1 MTAGEPVAVLT
12 DHLRRVEGPWRVG
25 FDLGAQERL
34 VVDRPAGTVTTRRA
48 GDCTDCDI
56 AVPRHELFALLAGD
70 LDPRAAFMYQKA
82 TVTGPMQPAVELLD
96 ALAGNGVTHHPTLA
110 RLPHATTDGAVA
122 RRELD
127 EAGYCIVTDALSP
140 DLIDRLRRRV
150 DQQAAG
156 ERAAGL
162 AFFEGARADG
172 MDGRPN
178 QRLHALVNK
187 GDVFMELL
195 DHPLVDEFFPPRLG
209 EHFVMAS
216 YFCIIAGPG
225 GTPMALHTDQIPVMP
240 VIRDFPVGL
249 NLVFFLD
256 EFTDAN
262 GATRV
267 FPGSHL
273 DGNRVA
279 PADIFSMDGTVAAEG
294 PAGAALLFDS
304 RLWHGTGPNRTTGVR
319 RGVFLYFVRSWMR
332 TTENWA
338 LTVHP
343 SVLQRLSDR
352 HRTMFGFRQTGGL
365 GRVQGSA
372 EGSIPVYDP
381 DSLILEL

>member
-1 MTAGEPVAVLT
+1 MTVGEPVAVLT
-12 DHLRRVEGPWRVG
+12 DHLRRITGPWRVG
-25 FDLGAQERL
+25 FDLGPEERL
-34 VVDRPAGTVTTRRA
+34 LVDCPAGTVTTRRA
-48 GDCTDCDI
+48 GDRTDCD
-56 AVPRHELFALLAGD
+56 VTVQRRELFALLAGD
-70 LDPRAAFMYQKA
+70 LDPRAAFMYQMA
-82 TVTGPMQPAVELLD
+82 TVTGPMRPAMELLD
-96 ALAGNGVTHHPTLA
+96 ALAGNGVTHQPTLA
-110 RLPHATTDGAVA
+110 RLPRPTTDRGTAQGD
-122 RRELD
+122 LD
-127 EAGYCIVTDALSP
+127 QAGYCIIADALSP
-140 DLIDRLRRRV
+140 ELLERLRRRV

-156 ERAAGL
+156 ERTAGR

-172 MDGRPN
+172 SDGRPN

-187 GDVFMELL
+187 GAVFTELL

-209 EHFVMAS
+209 EHSVIAS

-240 VIRDFPVGL
+240 VIRDFAVGL

-256 EFTDAN
+256 DFTDAN

-273 DGNRVA
+273 DDNRVA
-279 PADIFSMDGTVAAEG
+279 PADIFSIDGTVAAEG
-294 PAGAALLFDS
+294 PAGSALLFDS
-304 RLWHGTGPNRTTGVR
+304 RLWHGTGPNRTTRAR

-343 SVLQRLSDR
+343 SVFDRLSDR
-352 HRTMFGFRQTGGL
+352 HRAMFGYRQTGGL

-372 EGSIPVYDP
+372 EGSVPTCDP

>member
-12 DHLRRVEGPWRVG
+12 DRLRQVQGPWRVG
-25 FDLGAQERL
+25 FDLGPEERL
-34 VVDRPAGTVTTRRA
+34 LVDCPAGTVTTRRA

-56 AVPRHELFALLAGD
+56 AVSRRELLALLAGD

-82 TVTGPMQPAVELLD
+82 TVTGAMRPAMELLD
-96 ALAGNGVTHHPTLA
+96 ALAGNGVTYRPTLA
-110 RLPHATTDGAVA
+110 RLPRATTDGAVG
-122 RRELD
+122 RRDLD
-127 EAGYCIVTDALSP
+127 EAGYCIVADALSP
-140 DLIDRLRRRV
+140 ELIERLRRRV

-187 GDVFMELL
+187 GDVFRELL
-195 DHPLVDEFFPPRLG
+195 DHPLVDGFFPTRLG
-209 EHFVMAS
+209 EQFVMAS

-225 GTPMALHTDQIPVMP
+225 GAPMALHTDQIPVMP
-240 VIRDFPVGL
+240 AIREFAVGL

-256 EFTDAN
+256 DFTEAN

-273 DGNRVA
+273 DENRLA

-294 PAGAALLFDS
+294 PAGSALLFDS
-304 RLWHGTGPNRTTGVR
+304 RLWHGTGPNRTTRVR

-343 SVLQRLSDR
+343 SVFERLSDR
-352 HRTMFGFRQTGGL
+352 HRTMFGYRQTGGL

-372 EGSIPVYDP
+372 EGSIALFDP